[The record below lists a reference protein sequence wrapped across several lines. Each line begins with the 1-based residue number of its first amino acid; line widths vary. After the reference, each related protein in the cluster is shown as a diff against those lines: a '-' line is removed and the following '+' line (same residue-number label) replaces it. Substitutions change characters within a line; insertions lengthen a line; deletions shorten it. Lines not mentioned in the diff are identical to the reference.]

1 MPTTPEE
8 ALAAALAKMSDAGV
22 GPSARAIFAANF
34 EALAAGSAG
43 MIREADVEPVGAAA
57 ETMGTSTPGPA
68 DPADLEALS
77 RTVLIRLNGGLGTSM
92 GMDRAKSLLPV
103 RDGLSFLDIIV
114 RQVLAAR
121 SAYDVPLPLLFM
133 HSFATRADCLE
144 ALARYPELPVGDLPV
159 DMVQSQEPRL
169 LQSDLSPVEWPDNPA
184 LEWCPPGHGDLYPT
198 LLDSGILDQLI
209 EAGFRYASVS
219 NSDNLGC
226 GPSPALAG
234 WFARS
239 GAPYAAEVTART
251 PMDLKGGHIV
261 RRRADGRLIL
271 RETAQT
277 APEEMQFFTDAARH
291 PHAHTNNLWFDLVAL
306 KDKLTETGG
315 VFGLPLIR
323 NAKVVDPADPTSPAV
338 YQLESAMGAAIEVFD
353 GARVIVVPRDR
364 FIPVKTTN
372 ELALL
377 RSDAVTWDQALT
389 PSVRQPAPVVTLG
402 PAYERVGE
410 FEARM
415 PHGLGLRS
423 ADSLTV
429 LGDWHFG
436 RDVVVVGD
444 VELDADGG
452 TISDGTTL
460 S

>member
-1 MPTTPEE
+1 
-8 ALAAALAKMSDAGV
+8 
-22 GPSARAIFAANF
+22 
-34 EALAAGSAG
+34 
-43 MIREADVEPVGAAA
+43 
-57 ETMGTSTPGPA
+57 
-68 DPADLEALS
+68 
-77 RTVLIRLNGGLGTSM
+77 
-92 GMDRAKSLLPV
+92 
-103 RDGLSFLDIIV
+103 
-114 RQVLAAR
+114 
-121 SAYDVPLPLLFM
+121 
-133 HSFATRADCLE
+133 
-144 ALARYPELPVGDLPV
+144 
-159 DMVQSQEPRL
+159 
-169 LQSDLSPVEWPDNPA
+169 
-184 LEWCPPGHGDLYPT
+184 
-198 LLDSGILDQLI
+198 
-209 EAGFRYASVS
+209 
-219 NSDNLGC
+219 
-226 GPSPALAG
+226 
-234 WFARS
+234 
-239 GAPYAAEVTART
+239 
-251 PMDLKGGHIV
+251 
-261 RRRADGRLIL
+261 
-271 RETAQT
+271 
-277 APEEMQFFTDAARH
+277 
-291 PHAHTNNLWFDLVAL
+291 
-306 KDKLTETGG
+306 
-315 VFGLPLIR
+315 
-323 NAKVVDPADPTSPAV
+323 
-338 YQLESAMGAAIEVFD
+338 MGAAIEVFD

>member
-1 MPTTPEE
+1 MPTPEE

-34 EALAAGSAG
+34 EALAAGSTG

-103 RDGLSFLDIIV
+103 RDGLTFLDIIV

-209 EAGFRYASVS
+209 EAGFPVDRDPPGRKLPGRVIRHREG
-219 NSDNLGC
+219 D
-226 GPSPALAG
+226 
-234 WFARS
+234 RQ
-239 GAPYAAEVTART
+239 
-251 PMDLKGGHIV
+251 
-261 RRRADGRLIL
+261 RRAFRRFTQQPVQL
-271 RETAQT
+271 
-277 APEEMQFFTDAARH
+277 PEH
-291 PHAHTNNLWFDLVAL
+291 
-306 KDKLTETGG
+306 
-315 VFGLPLIR
+315 
-323 NAKVVDPADPTSPAV
+323 
-338 YQLESAMGAAIEVFD
+338 
-353 GARVIVVPRDR
+353 
-364 FIPVKTTN
+364 
-372 ELALL
+372 
-377 RSDAVTWDQALT
+377 
-389 PSVRQPAPVVTLG
+389 
-402 PAYERVGE
+402 
-410 FEARM
+410 
-415 PHGLGLRS
+415 
-423 ADSLTV
+423 
-429 LGDWHFG
+429 
-436 RDVVVVGD
+436 VVVGGAPGAD
-444 VELDADGG
+444 EARLDEAVPVDDLVEAIAQEEGAHVVEVGFSAIDEA
-452 TISDGTTL
+452 
-460 S
+460 